1 MHRLAADLVV
11 GVEEGLGQ
19 EVADMSSAETIDDSA
34 TVAATLDEASK
45 TELREMLAG
54 HSCTTAGSLGQG
66 SNVSLTLA
74 ERPQQPHTR
83 WIGQQRKGHH
93 RGLHASVVQDVG
105 VWCGGGARAGS
116 DSDHAPSYGQLHIF
130 TYAQMSY
137 SEGISLNPPMP

>member
-19 EVADMSSAETIDDSA
+19 EVADMGSAETIDDPA
-34 TVAATLDEASK
+34 TVAATLDQASK

-54 HSCTTAGSLGQG
+54 HSCTTAGRLGQG

-74 ERPQQPHTR
+74 QRPQQPHTG

-93 RGLHASVVQDVG
+93 RSPHPSVVQGGG
-105 VWCGGGARAGS
+105 VW
-116 DSDHAPSYGQLHIF
+116 
-130 TYAQMSY
+130 
-137 SEGISLNPPMP
+137 

>member
-19 EVADMSSAETIDDSA
+19 EVADMSSAETIDDTA
-34 TVAATLDEASK
+34 TVAATLDQASK

-54 HSCTTAGSLGQG
+54 HSCTTAGRLGQG

-74 ERPQQPHTR
+74 ERPQQPHAG

-93 RGLHASVVQDVG
+93 RGLHASIVQDVG
-105 VWCGGGARAGS
+105 VW
-116 DSDHAPSYGQLHIF
+116 
-130 TYAQMSY
+130 
-137 SEGISLNPPMP
+137 